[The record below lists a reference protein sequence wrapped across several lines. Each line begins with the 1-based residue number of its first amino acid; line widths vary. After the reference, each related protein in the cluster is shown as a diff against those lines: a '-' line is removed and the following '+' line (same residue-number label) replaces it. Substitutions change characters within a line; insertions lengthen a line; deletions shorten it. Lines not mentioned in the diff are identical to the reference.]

1 MVTTSLHFINL
12 DIWMFELILV
22 QEISE
27 KKWIFFRAGNSLIGF
42 LSESLVL
49 CPNMCDS
56 LIRSFLVSNLSD
68 SLTIAHFL

>member
-42 LSESLVL
+42 LRESLVL
-49 CPNMCDS
+49 CPKMCDS